1 MPITNE
7 YTIKISVSEA
17 KKNVKDINL
26 SLQEQEDLLK
36 DIQREINKIE
46 DLRDKTSVKDG
57 NRLKQYN
64 EKLKEAAKLQK
75 RTKQRVQE
83 TKQAQAE
90 ANKVLKQAE
99 KNQADYGGVLG
110 FVDKQTGGAVSGIQN
125 LTKSVTGATKGFKL
139 MRIAWMAT
147 GLGALVLLI
156 TSITGAFTRSE
167 EGQEKFARGMAMI
180 GAVVD
185 QALDLFANLGTGI
198 VDAFLNPVKTLKN
211 FGNTI
216 KEFVMDKVNKV
227 IEGLGFMGTAISK
240 LFKGDFTGA
249 MDAGKEG
256 LKNLN
261 DGLNVTKMVYDGVV
275 EGTKKLIKATS
286 ELIDETGREID
297 VMNKVTK
304 MRQKAHHIE
313 RELQIERANA
323 NREINDIRLQAED
336 RENKSASERIKLL
349 RKAQAIEEDI
359 TKKEIKAKQMLVDA
373 MILEQSIS
381 LTTIEEKDK
390 LAKMQAE
397 LINLDT
403 KKLRSQRL
411 LQTQITTAV
420 NEEIAA
426 AKTLQDFKDSLRVKD
441 EENKFAEI
449 EQEKADRI
457 KKLEEL
463 KLNETEKQQLILDIE
478 QAFKEKKKII
488 EDEEKLKLEEE
499 KQQFLEG
506 ELGKQ
511 ELDLEEQRAKA
522 LDELMRFEHTAEQK
536 AAINDKY
543 NKLQEQQDKAVS
555 AAKLGIAKQGMALI
569 AEIAGEGSAV
579 GKAMAIGQATI
590 SGIEGVQNAFS
601 TAQESPITAAFPA
614 YPYIQAGLAGA
625 FSALQIKKI
634 ASTKANGKGST
645 PSPSSSV
652 GGAPATPAIPPA
664 FNVVGTSDTN
674 QLADAIGGQTQQP
687 VQAFVVASEVTSAQE
702 LDRNIVTGATIG

>member
-17 KKNVKDINL
+17 KKNVEDINL

-83 TKQAQAE
+83 TKQAQSE

-139 MRIAWMAT
+139 MRVAWMAT

-198 VDAFLNPVKTLKN
+198 VDAFLNPVETLKN
-211 FGNTI
+211 FVNTI

-256 LKNLN
+256 LKSLN

-275 EGTKKLIKATS
+275 EGTKKLIKATG

-313 RELQIERANA
+313 RDLQIERANA

-336 RENKSASERIKLL
+336 REKLSAADRIKLL

-403 KKLRSQRL
+403 KK
-411 LQTQITTAV
+411 
-420 NEEIAA
+420 
-426 AKTLQDFKDSLRVKD
+426 
-441 EENKFAEI
+441 
-449 EQEKADRI
+449 
-457 KKLEEL
+457 
-463 KLNETEKQQLILDIE
+463 
-478 QAFKEKKKII
+478 
-488 EDEEKLKLEEE
+488 
-499 KQQFLEG
+499 
-506 ELGKQ
+506 
-511 ELDLEEQRAKA
+511 
-522 LDELMRFEHTAEQK
+522 
-536 AAINDKY
+536 
-543 NKLQEQQDKAVS
+543 
-555 AAKLGIAKQGMALI
+555 
-569 AEIAGEGSAV
+569 
-579 GKAMAIGQATI
+579 
-590 SGIEGVQNAFS
+590 
-601 TAQESPITAAFPA
+601 
-614 YPYIQAGLAGA
+614 
-625 FSALQIKKI
+625 
-634 ASTKANGKGST
+634 
-645 PSPSSSV
+645 
-652 GGAPATPAIPPA
+652 
-664 FNVVGTSDTN
+664 
-674 QLADAIGGQTQQP
+674 
-687 VQAFVVASEVTSAQE
+687 
-702 LDRNIVTGATIG
+702 